1 MKKIQSLLLT
11 AALFGCD
18 TTTSPGQDMTP
29 VVVTPEQACPDLIKA
44 YCAKAAECFPFNQGL
59 VWPDAATCAARLNLS
74 CPQLAKLTGS
84 SVTGADLMACTPKFA
99 SLSCTDYFSQTSQIQ
114 VCGFKP
120 GTLADGTACGE
131 DVQCQ
136 SLYCKKDAGM
146 DCGKCTVLGKSGS
159 VCVSGLDCDK
169 GLACVGAAG
178 AKQCTPFLMTGAT
191 CSTASNSVPC
201 HPTLACRNGMCGPQ
215 AQLGDTCSQAAQD
228 CDKQKG
234 LFCPA
239 TLKCVA
245 LTTATLGSPCGQQ
258 GSTFILCN
266 GGTSCDSVT
275 KKCIA
280 PLADN
285 ATCSTTAG
293 ASCQTPAKCA
303 ANVCK
308 IPDPTLC
315 K

>member
-59 VWPDAATCAARLNLS
+59 AWPDAATCAARLNLS

-136 SLYCKKDAGM
+136 SLYCKKRCGHGLRQVYGARQVRQRLRQRPGLRQGPGLRRSSWRQAVYPLPHDGGDLQHGVQQRSLSPYAGLSEWHVR
-146 DCGKCTVLGKSGS
+146 TPGS
-159 VCVSGLDCDK
+159 
-169 GLACVGAAG
+169 AG
-178 AKQCTPFLMTGAT
+178 
-191 CSTASNSVPC
+191 
-201 HPTLACRNGMCGPQ
+201 
-215 AQLGDTCSQAAQD
+215 
-228 CDKQKG
+228 
-234 LFCPA
+234 
-239 TLKCVA
+239 
-245 LTTATLGSPCGQQ
+245 
-258 GSTFILCN
+258 
-266 GGTSCDSVT
+266 
-275 KKCIA
+275 
-280 PLADN
+280 
-285 ATCSTTAG
+285 
-293 ASCQTPAKCA
+293 
-303 ANVCK
+303 
-308 IPDPTLC
+308 
-315 K
+315 